1 MDTAFATRERQTI
14 QQTLIAQRVKA
25 KPTRPIVT
33 PAFVLY
39 PITLHPE
46 ERISSVEKAMPQIQL
61 QVSNLRRTSTHLRLQ
76 HPPLC
81 IEAPH
86 PAPDTLRWNMV
97 DAHVPPHAMLAGRGY
112 LLTGAEEQIV
122 TFAGSPHTL
131 IAGITGSG
139 KSVMAQGMALS
150 LAMATS
156 PAEIRYYVVDLKR
169 DDLVAL
175 QGLPHTAKFAGD
187 PDQAIDVINAA
198 HTEME
203 RRRDSYGR
211 PPFRLVIWIDELAQ
225 LPHDAQEQLKI
236 LTALGR
242 SMHINVVAATQ
253 HPTAEVLGG
262 SVGKINYTT
271 RLVGLVADATAAS
284 TATGR
289 AKTNAEKLPG
299 KGAFIR
305 VEGAHTTRF
314 QSYLLTETDVKRTI
328 RSIRDKWNRIIPAQL
343 EPEHRRP
350 APVSSGKMPQTCHP
364 APPKV
369 DPVIAVF
376 QSYLQPDGDMGHGW
390 VAAAIRAAYG
400 DDASKSGRR
409 YQEQR
414 LDIVERFHE
423 WRATLPA

>member
-1 MDTAFATRERQTI
+1 MDTAFATRERQAI
-14 QQTLIAQRVKA
+14 QQTLIAQRVQA
-25 KPTRPIVT
+25 KPTRPIIT

-39 PITLHPE
+39 PLTLHPE

-61 QVSNLRRTSTHLRLQ
+61 QVSNLRRTATFLRLQ

-86 PAPDTLRWNMV
+86 PAPDTLRWNM
-97 DAHVPPHAMLAGRGY
+97 DAQVPPHSMLAGRGY

-122 TFAGSPHTL
+122 SFDTSPHTL

-175 QGLPHTAKFAGD
+175 QGLPHTARFAGD

-198 HTEME
+198 HAEME

-211 PPFRLVIWIDELAQ
+211 PPFRLVVWIDELAQ
-225 LPHDAQEQLKI
+225 LPHDAQEQLKVI
-236 LTALGR
+236 TALGR
-242 SMHINVVAATQ
+242 SMQINVVAATQ

-289 AKTNAEKLPG
+289 TKTNAEKLPG
-299 KGAFIR
+299 RGAFIR
-305 VEGAHTTRF
+305 VEGPHTTRF
-314 QSYLLTETDVKRTI
+314 QSYLLTETDMNRTI
-328 RSIRDKWNRIIPAQL
+328 RTIRAKWNGVMPAQL
-343 EPEHRRP
+343 DPGHRRP
-350 APVSSGKMPQTCHP
+350 AATPAAPVSSGNVQQTCNTP
-364 APPKV
+364 

-376 QSYLQPDGDMGHGW
+376 EEHLKPDGDMAYGW

-414 LDIVERFHE
+414 LDIVERFHD